1 MSQKAT
7 HSIKVDWK
15 AFNINANM
23 VQAWGKAHLGSAFCG
38 ISSDSALTFWFTSE
52 PTPDEQA
59 AIELYWESL
68 TETSEEHT
76 SYQTGAQKAASE
88 AADKAAKVAS
98 ATAKLLALGLSA
110 DEVKAILG

>member
-1 MSQKAT
+1 MK
-7 HSIKVDWK
+7 
-15 AFNINANM
+15 NNA
-23 VQAWGKAHLGSAFCG
+23 KDCCG
-38 ISSDSALTFWFTSE
+38 ISAGQKLTVHFTSE
-52 PTPDEQA
+52 PHEDETA